1 MAATDLSSRELVYRS
16 VVRLKGKTLADRL
29 VPLLGTESPTAE
41 STSPEVVEL
50 GVSSA
55 HRASQSLE
63 LHVASDVHASH
74 KRATELL
81 APYKASLGPAY
92 VVIHLL
98 ARWSTELA
106 TDDDPAPHLLTTYWT
121 LEEATGKSDRTLMR
135 YLVEDGHP
143 WSETVR
149 KLIDLRHNYGE
160 MVVGDSRRPCIIGTV
175 IRFFPR
181 TRLTPR
187 ARVCRWGERDLIAE
201 ADAGRT
207 RPCRR
212 RPARYQRRIPR
223 MSAYT
228 ALKEQAER
236 FNWVMIHVG
245 RPSARKDSK
254 SLADLYADIPKQHVL
269 NALRADL
276 SIQLERAEEAGH
288 SLSRTRARWV
298 ELAATT
304 LAHRFD
310 DDVPKPHAAL
320 PIPRDGVHGYR
331 FHAGGA
337 HIVPVD
343 GFTNLWRR
351 ALWTALQTEIA
362 GGYLKGWWFL
372 ERLGTLAV
380 EGAETGK
387 RNPVAWAWTIVKREG
402 FEELLRDYGWEDS
415 HKTPL
420 PLPAGSRP

>member
-1 MAATDLSSRELVYRS
+1 MAANDLSSRELVYRS

-29 VPLLGTESPTAE
+29 VPLLSPESLHPE
-41 STSPEVVEL
+41 SSSPEVGEF
-50 GVSSA
+50 GGSSA
-55 HRASQSLE
+55 HRASQSLG

-74 KRATELL
+74 KQATELL

-92 VVIHLL
+92 VVVHLL

-135 YLVEDGHP
+135 YLVEDSHP

-160 MVVGDSRRPCIIGTV
+160 MVVGDSRRPCITGTV

-207 RPCRR
+207 RPCRQR
-212 RPARYQRRIPR
+212 RSRYQRRIPR

-245 RPSARKDSK
+245 RPSARKDK
-254 SLADLYADIPKQHVL
+254 ESLADLYADIPKQHVL

-276 SIQLERAEEAGH
+276 SIHLERAEEAGH
-288 SLSRTRARWV
+288 SLTRTRARWV

-304 LAHRFD
+304 LARRFED
-310 DDVPKPHAAL
+310 DLPKPHAAL
-320 PIPRDGVHGYR
+320 PTPREGIHGYR
-331 FHAGGA
+331 FHYGKA
-337 HIVPVD
+337 HIVPAD
-343 GFTNLWRR
+343 GFTNLWRL
-351 ALWTALQTEIA
+351 ALWTAIRA
-362 GGYLKGWWFL
+362 GELSGSARGWYYLG
-372 ERLGTLAV
+372 RLGVLAS
-380 EGAETGK
+380 EGTQTCK
-387 RNPVAWAWTIVKREG
+387 RNPMAWAWTIVKREG
-402 FEELLRDYGWEDS
+402 FEELLRDYGRRKRGDS
-415 HKTPL
+415 
-420 PLPAGSRP
+420 